1 MTPSE
6 SRAESQESQMSHDET
21 TQRALLSDF
30 QTTFLLEAGAG
41 TGKTQMLLQRLLALL
56 RTRRSSLDRIAVITF
71 TDKAAMELRTRLRA
85 EIESVLESPLAEAER
100 DALQTALRQLDRA
113 VVTTVHAFCAALL
126 RERAFEAR
134 LDTHFVVLDQAHA
147 NALQDDVWN
156 SWLATEFNLD
166 SPDSQ
171 NSPLL
176 RQAFRAGLTISHL
189 ASLRDFLSENRDC
202 LAWLPAPV
210 SSPLPTFCH
219 SVQDAVVR
227 LAALRGCCQDTTD
240 KVWEQIALLIDAV
253 PTSYEEE
260 AWERFLIHGLR
271 LQPRKGKKE
280 NWQPASALQEARTLL
295 IQVKESYLQARS
307 AWFHNLTVG
316 LAHWMEGYLQAY
328 QAKKRQRCS
337 LDFLDLLVILRD
349 VLKQNHE
356 LRRYFQRKFDF
367 LFVDEVQDTDPLQA
381 EIAFFL
387 AEDQPQA
394 EHWTQVTL
402 RPGKLFL
409 VGDPQQSIYRFR
421 RADID
426 VYQVVRSII
435 ERQGSVLSLSLNFRM
450 RAALVDWMNETFAR
464 ILQDRQDLK
473 NPHDEG
479 EDQPSYQPLLA
490 ANGEEADRKDPVVF
504 LLQYPRHRPNGQYK
518 RETQQGAEAQCVARF
533 VRHIVE
539 QQPLMTQTG
548 QALRYGDIAL
558 LFRTNRSV
566 EIYAAVLREA
576 QIPYRSVHAQQKTPS
591 VEGEEIRACVRML
604 EHPADTTAFVAT
616 LRSSLFGFS
625 DEELAQFICT
635 GGKFDYLRG
644 VVPARLPSA
653 DRFHAAFALLRIL
666 HGQQCTVGIAPLL
679 SEIYARTPALPLL
692 SLHQDGK
699 QRQRALLQLIEAG
712 YERLGSESGSIA
724 NLERFLAYSS
734 REQEIG
740 EDPTSQDR
748 QDALHLL
755 TIHKAKGLEFPMVI
769 LAEPESQQNRL
780 SRTGLVGRKDP
791 RLDLQIGPR
800 SLTCTTQGWQ
810 AAEAQERSRE
820 AAEERR
826 LWYVAATRARE
837 YVGIPLQAAIREGAA
852 NKRGKRDILVEE
864 AQRSSHT
871 VIVDFSDQDIA
882 VASTASVSADEP
894 SADERERPSSIFL
907 SIFGADKPAQPAPAQ
922 PAFDVLYSDL
932 AWLTERRR
940 LLAKGRRKGQT
951 QKKKMI
957 RTEISPWKPTDVD
970 RVVKQMAARVRKSGL
985 SGVEGDR
992 FTQKPAYASGLWER
1006 IAAAPIWARVRA
1018 ARRCVTYEVF
1028 ALRSGEIVLE
1038 GTIPLAWLEDEK
1050 WIVVYFHEGEMLNA
1064 GTGQARVCEKLGPS
1078 AWALEQLTPFPVRE
1092 LVLFF
1097 INQQQEIRIAW
1108 NTDTRA
1114 SLQGRL
1120 FRV

>member
-1 MTPSE
+1 MTPS
-6 SRAESQESQMSHDET
+6 ESQESQMSHDET
-21 TQRALLSDF
+21 TQRAVLSDF

-71 TDKAAMELRTRLRA
+71 TDKAATELRTRLRA
-85 EIESVLESPLAEAER
+85 EIEFVLERPLSEAER

-113 VVTTVHAFCAALL
+113 VVMTVHAFCATLL

-134 LDTHFVVLDQAHA
+134 LDTHFVVLDQARA
-147 NALQDDVWN
+147 SALQDEVWHA
-156 SWLATEFNLD
+156 WLATEFNPD
-166 SPDSQ
+166 SPGSH

-189 ASLRDFLSENRDC
+189 VSLRDFLSENRDC

-210 SSPLPTFCH
+210 ASPFPTFCR
-219 SVQDAVVR
+219 SVQDAVAR
-227 LAALRGCCQDTTD
+227 LTALRGCCQDTTD
-240 KVWEQIALLIDAV
+240 KVWGQITLLIDAV
-253 PTSYEEE
+253 PTGYEEE

-271 LQPRKGKKE
+271 LQPRKGKKS

-295 IQVKESYLQARS
+295 AQMRESYLQARS

-316 LAHWMEGYLQAY
+316 LAHWMEGYIQAY
-328 QAKKRQRCS
+328 RAKKKQHCS

-426 VYQVVRSII
+426 VYRVVRSII
-435 ERQGSVLSLSLNFRM
+435 ERQGSVLSLSMNFRM
-450 RAALVDWMNETFAR
+450 RAALVDWTNETFAR
-464 ILQDRQDLK
+464 ILQDRY
-473 NPHDEG
+473 DEG

-490 ANGEEADRKDPVVF
+490 ANGEEADRKDPTVF
-504 LLQYPRHRPNGQYK
+504 LLQYPHYRPNGQYK

-548 QALRYGDIAL
+548 QALGYGDIAL
-558 LFRTNRSV
+558 LFRTNRSL
-566 EIYAAVLREA
+566 EIYAAALRAA
-576 QIPYRSVHAQQKTPS
+576 QIPYRSVPAQQKMPS
-591 VEGEEIRACVRML
+591 VEGEEIRACVRTL
-604 EHPADTTAFVAT
+604 EHPADTTALVAT

-625 DEELAQFICT
+625 DEELAQFICA

-666 HGQQCTVGIAPLL
+666 HGQQCSVGIAPLL
-679 SEIYARTPALPLL
+679 SEIYARTPVLPLL

-699 QRQRALLQLIEAG
+699 QRRRGLLQLVEAG
-712 YERLGSESGSIA
+712 YERLDAERSSLA

-734 REQEIG
+734 PEQETG

-748 QDALHLL
+748 QDGLHLL

-769 LAEPESQQNRL
+769 LAEPELQQNRL
-780 SRTGLVGRKDP
+780 SRTGLVGRKNP

-837 YVGIPLQAAIREGAA
+837 YVGIPLPAAVREGTA
-852 NKRGKRDILVEE
+852 NKKGKRDILAKE

-871 VIVDFSDQDIA
+871 VIVDLSDQDIA
-882 VASTASVSADEP
+882 AASVASVSADGPSVDEP
-894 SADERERPSSIFL
+894 ERPASIFL
-907 SIFGADKPAQPAPAQ
+907 SIGGADKSAQPVPAQ

-951 QKKKMI
+951 QKRKII
-957 RTEISPWKPTDVD
+957 RTEVSPWQPTDVD
-970 RVVKQMAARVRKSGL
+970 HVVKQMAARVRKNGL
-985 SGVEGDR
+985 SGVEGDV
-992 FTQKPAYASGLWER
+992 FTQKSAYASGLWER

-1018 ARRCVTYEVF
+1018 ARRCVTQEVF
-1028 ALRSGEIVLE
+1028 ALRSGEMVLE
-1038 GTIPLAWLEDEK
+1038 GRIPLAWLEDEK
-1050 WIVVYFHEGEMLNA
+1050 WIVVYFHEGEMFNA

-1092 LVLFF
+1092 LIFFF
-1097 INQQQEIRIAW
+1097 IHQQQEVRIAW
-1108 NTDTRA
+1108 NTETRA
-1114 SLQGRL
+1114 SLQGQL

>member
-1 MTPSE
+1 MTPSQ
-6 SRAESQESQMSHDET
+6 SRAASRESQMSHDET
-21 TQRALLSDF
+21 TQRAVLSDF

-56 RTRRSSLDRIAVITF
+56 RTRHSSLDRIAVITF
-71 TDKAAMELRTRLRA
+71 TDKAATELRTRLRA

-113 VVTTVHAFCAALL
+113 VVTTVHAFSAALL

-134 LDTHFVVLDQAHA
+134 LDTHFVVLDQARA
-147 NALQDDVWN
+147 SALQDDVWN

-166 SPDSQ
+166 SPGSQ
-171 NSPLL
+171 NSQLL
-176 RQAFRAGLTISHL
+176 RQALRAGLTISNL

-202 LAWLPAPV
+202 LVWLPAPV
-210 SSPLPTFCH
+210 ASPLPTFCH
-219 SVQDAVVR
+219 SVQDAVAR
-227 LAALRGCCQDTTD
+227 LAALCGCCQDATD
-240 KVWEQIALLIDAV
+240 KVREQITLLIDAV

-260 AWERFLIHGLR
+260 VWERFLIHGLR

-328 QAKKRQRCS
+328 WVKKQQCCS
-337 LDFLDLLVILRD
+337 LDFLDLLVVLRD

-356 LRRYFQRKFDF
+356 MRRYFQHKFDF

-426 VYQVVRSII
+426 VYRAVRSII
-435 ERQGSVLSLSLNFRM
+435 ERQGAVLALSTNFRM
-450 RAALVDWMNETFAR
+450 RAALVDWTNETFAR
-464 ILQDRQDLK
+464 VFQDPQD
-473 NPHDEG
+473 PHDEG

-490 ANGEEADRKDPVVF
+490 ASGEETDGKDPRVF
-504 LLQYPRHRPNGQYK
+504 LLQYPHCQPNGQDK
-518 RETQQGAEAQCVARF
+518 REIQQSTEAQCAARF

-539 QQPLMTQTG
+539 QKSLMTHMG
-548 QALRYGDIAL
+548 QALRYNDIAL
-558 LFRTNRSV
+558 LFRTNRSL
-566 EIYAAVLREA
+566 EIYAAALRDA
-576 QIPYRSVHAQQKTPS
+576 QLPYRAVHVQQKTPS
-591 VEGEEIRACVRML
+591 SEREEIRACIRTL

-625 DEELAQFICT
+625 DEELAQFICA
-635 GGKFDYLRG
+635 GGKFDYLCG
-644 VVPARLPSA
+644 VVPPRLASA
-653 DRFHAAFALLRIL
+653 DRFHAAFALFRTL
-666 HGQQCTVGIAPLL
+666 HGQQCTIGIAPLL
-679 SEIYARTPALPLL
+679 SEIYTRTPALSLL
-692 SLHQDGK
+692 SLRQDGK
-699 QRQRALLQLIEAG
+699 QRRRGLLQLVEAA
-712 YERLGSESGSIA
+712 YERSGSDRSSLA
-724 NLERFLAYSS
+724 KLERFLAYPS

-740 EDPTSQDR
+740 EDTASRDRQDR

-780 SRTGLVGRKDP
+780 SRTGLVGRKNP
-791 RLDLQIGPR
+791 CLDLLIGPR
-800 SLTCTTQGWQ
+800 RLACTTQGWQ
-810 AAEAQERSRE
+810 AAEAQERGRE

-837 YVGIPLQAAIREGAA
+837 YVGIPLQAAIRDGAP
-852 NKRGKRDILVEE
+852 NKKGKRDILTEE
-864 AQRSSHT
+864 ALRSSNT
-871 VIVDFSDQDIA
+871 VIVDLSDKDA
-882 VASTASVSADEP
+882 LVVPTAPVSADEP
-894 SADERERPSSIFL
+894 SIDESERPSSTFL
-907 SIFGADKPAQPAPAQ
+907 SVLGADKLAHPAPAQ
-922 PAFDVLYSDL
+922 PAFDALYSDL
-932 AWLTERRR
+932 AWVTERRR
-940 LLAKGRRKGQT
+940 LLAKGRRRGQT
-951 QKKKMI
+951 QKKKVI
-957 RTEISPWKPTDVD
+957 YSEVSPWHPTDVD
-970 RVVKQMAARVRKSGL
+970 HVVQQMAARVRKSGL
-985 SGVEGDR
+985 SGVGGGR

-1006 IAAAPIWARVRA
+1006 IAAVPIWARVRA
-1018 ARRCVTYEVF
+1018 ARRCMINEVF
-1028 ALRSGEIVLE
+1028 VLRSGETVLK
-1038 GTIPLAWLEDEK
+1038 GRISFAWLEDEK
-1050 WIVVYFHEGEMLNA
+1050 WIVVYFYEGAMLNA
-1064 GTGQARVCEKLGPS
+1064 GTGQARVCEKIGPS
-1078 AWALEQLTPFPVRE
+1078 AWALEQLTPFSVSE
-1092 LVLFF
+1092 LIYFF
-1097 INQQQEIRIAW
+1097 IDQQQEIRIDW
-1108 NTDTRA
+1108 NTETRA
-1114 SLQGRL
+1114 SLQDQL

>member
-6 SRAESQESQMSHDET
+6 SCAESQESQMSHDET
-21 TQRALLSDF
+21 TQRAVLSDF

-56 RTRRSSLDRIAVITF
+56 RTRHSSFDRIAVITF
-71 TDKAAMELRTRLRA
+71 TDKAATELRTRIRA

-134 LDTHFVVLDQAHA
+134 LDTHFVVLDQARA
-147 NALQDDVWN
+147 SALQDDVWHA
-156 SWLATEFNLD
+156 WLATEFNQ
-166 SPDSQ
+166 DSQ

-227 LAALRGCCQDTTD
+227 LTALRGCCQDTTD

-280 NWQPASALQEARTLL
+280 NWQPASALQDARTLL
-295 IQVKESYLQARS
+295 IQVKESYLEARS
-307 AWFHNLTVG
+307 AWFHNLTLG
-316 LAHWMEGYLQAY
+316 LAHWMEGYLRAY
-328 QAKKRQRCS
+328 QEKKQQRCS

-367 LFVDEVQDTDPLQA
+367 ILMDEAQDTDPLQA

-421 RADID
+421 RADLD
-426 VYQVVRSII
+426 VYRAVRSII
-435 ERQGSVLSLSLNFRM
+435 ERQGSVLALSTNFRM
-450 RAALVDWMNETFAR
+450 RAALVDWINETFAR
-464 ILQDRQDLK
+464 ILQDPQDLQDLK
-473 NPHDEG
+473 NPHDDG

-490 ANGEEADRKDPVVF
+490 ANGEEADGKDPTVF
-504 LLQYPRHRPNGQYK
+504 LLQYPQHRPDGQYK

-558 LFRTNRSV
+558 LFRTNRSL
-566 EIYAAVLREA
+566 EIYAAILREA
-576 QIPYRSVHAQQKTPS
+576 QIPYRSVHAQQKTS
-591 VEGEEIRACVRML
+591 SLEGEEIRVCVRTL

-625 DEELAQFICT
+625 DEELAQFICA

-653 DRFHAAFALLRIL
+653 DRFHAAFALLRTL
-666 HGQQCTVGIAPLL
+666 HGQQSTIGIAPLL
-679 SEIYARTPALPLL
+679 SEIYARTPALSLL

-699 QRQRALLQLIEAG
+699 QRRRGLLQLVEAG
-712 YERLGSESGSIA
+712 YERLGSYRSSLA
-724 NLERFLAYSS
+724 NLERFLASSS

-780 SRTGLVGRKDP
+780 SRTGLVRRKNS
-791 RLDLQIGPR
+791 RLDLHIGPR
-800 SLTCTTQGWQ
+800 SLTCTTQGWH
-810 AAEAQERSRE
+810 AAEAQERSQE

-837 YVGIPLQAAIREGAA
+837 YVGIPLQAATQEGTA
-852 NKRGKRDILVEE
+852 KKKGKRDILAEE
-864 AQRSSHT
+864 AQRSSNT
-871 VIVDFSDQDIA
+871 VIVDLSDQDTA
-882 VASTASVSADEP
+882 VASAASESVDEP
-894 SADERERPSSIFL
+894 SVDERERPSSIFL
-907 SIFGADKPAQPAPAQ
+907 SILGTDKPVQPALAQ

-940 LLAKGRRKGQT
+940 LLAKGRRRGQT
-951 QKKKMI
+951 QKKKVI
-957 RTEISPWKPTDVD
+957 YTEISPWQPTDVD
-970 RVVKQMAARVRKSGL
+970 RVVKQMAARVRKNGL
-985 SGVEGDR
+985 SGVEGGG

-1018 ARRCVTYEVF
+1018 ARRCVTNGVF
-1028 ALRSGEIVLE
+1028 ALRSGGIVLE

-1050 WIVVYFHEGEMLNA
+1050 WIVVYFHKGEMLNA

-1078 AWALEQLTPFPVRE
+1078 AWALEQLTPFSVNK
-1092 LVLFF
+1092 LIFFF
-1097 INQQQEIRIAW
+1097 INQQQEIRIDW
-1108 NTDTRA
+1108 NTETRA
-1114 SLQGRL
+1114 SLQDQL

>member
-1 MTPSE
+1 MTSSE
-6 SRAESQESQMSHDET
+6 SQASHDET
-21 TQRALLSDF
+21 TQRAILSDF

-56 RTRRSSLDRIAVITF
+56 RTRRSSLDRIAIITF
-71 TDKAAMELRTRLRA
+71 TDKAATELRTRLRA
-85 EIESVLESPLAEAER
+85 AIESALERPLAEAER

-113 VVTTVHAFCAALL
+113 VVMTVHAFCAALL
-126 RERAFEAR
+126 RERALEVR
-134 LDTHFVVLDQAHA
+134 LDTHFVVLDQARA
-147 NALQDDVWN
+147 SALQDEVWN
-156 SWLATEFNLD
+156 AWLATEFN
-166 SPDSQ
+166 PDSH

-202 LAWLPAPV
+202 LVWLPAPV
-210 SSPLPTFCH
+210 ASPFPTFCH
-219 SVQDAVVR
+219 SVQDAVAR

-240 KVWEQIALLIDAV
+240 KVWEQITLLIDAV
-253 PTSYEEE
+253 PTGYEEE

-271 LQPRKGKKE
+271 LQPRKGKKA

-295 IQVKESYLQARS
+295 TQMKESYLQARS

-328 QAKKRQRCS
+328 REKKQQHCS

-349 VLKQNHE
+349 VLKQNYE

-381 EIAFFL
+381 EIVFFL

-426 VYQVVRSII
+426 VYRVVRSII
-435 ERQGSVLSLSLNFRM
+435 ERQGSVLSLSTNFRM
-450 RAALVDWMNETFAR
+450 RAALVDWVNETFAR
-464 ILQDRQDLK
+464 ILRDPRDLQD
-473 NPHDEG
+473 PHDEG
-479 EDQPSYQPLLA
+479 EDQPSYRPLFA
-490 ANGEEADRKDPVVF
+490 ANGEEADRKDPTVF
-504 LLQYPRHRPNGQYK
+504 LLQYPHRRPNGQYK
-518 RETQQGAEAQCVARF
+518 WETQQGAEAQCVARF

-539 QQPLMTQTG
+539 QQPLLTQTG

-566 EIYAAVLREA
+566 EVYAAALRAA
-576 QIPYRSVHAQQKTPS
+576 QIPYRSVPAQQKTPS
-591 VEGEEIRACVRML
+591 VEGEELRACVRTL
-604 EHPADTTAFVAT
+604 EHPADTTALIAT

-625 DEELAQFICT
+625 DEELAQFICA

-666 HGQQCTVGIAPLL
+666 HGQQCSVGIAPLL

-692 SLHQDGK
+692 ALHQDGK
-699 QRQRALLQLIEAG
+699 QRRLGLLQLVEAG
-712 YERLGSESGSIA
+712 YERLGSGKSSLA
-724 NLERFLAYSS
+724 DLERLLAYSS
-734 REQEIG
+734 REQEPG
-740 EDPTSQDR
+740 EEPTSQDR
-748 QDALHLL
+748 QDGLHLL
-755 TIHKAKGLEFPMVI
+755 TIHKAKGLEFPLVI

-780 SRTGLVGRKDP
+780 SRTGFVRRKNT

-810 AAEAQERSRE
+810 VAEVQERRRE

-837 YVGIPLQAAIREGAA
+837 YVGIPLQAAIRAGTP
-852 NKRGKRDILVEE
+852 NKKGERAILAKE

-871 VIVDFSDQDIA
+871 VIVDLSDQDI
-882 VASTASVSADEP
+882 VAASAAYASVDGPSVDE
-894 SADERERPSSIFL
+894 SGRPSSTFL
-907 SIFGADKPAQPAPAQ
+907 SILGADKPAQPVPTQ
-922 PAFDVLYSDL
+922 PAFDVPYSDL

-940 LLAKGRRKGQT
+940 LLAKGRRKGHPQR
-951 QKKKMI
+951 KKMI
-957 RTEISPWKPTDVD
+957 RTEISPWQPTAVD
-970 RVVKQMAARVRKSGL
+970 HVVQQMAARVGKDGL
-985 SGVEGDR
+985 SGVEGDG
-992 FTQKPAYASGLWER
+992 FTQKPTHASGLWER
-1006 IAAAPIWARVRA
+1006 VASAPIWARVRA
-1018 ARRCVTYEVF
+1018 ARRCVTNEVF
-1028 ALRSGEIVLE
+1028 ALRSGEIALE
-1038 GTIPLAWLEDEK
+1038 GMIPLAWLEDEK
-1050 WIVVYFHEGEMLNA
+1050 WIVVYFHEGEMLTA

-1092 LVLFF
+1092 LIFFF
-1097 INQQQEIRIAW
+1097 INQQPEIRIAW
-1108 NTDTRA
+1108 NTETRT
-1114 SLQGRL
+1114 SLQGQL